1 VEDVMKALLLG
12 IVILAA
18 AVFAVLPP
26 ETAGFGLGWWDDVL
40 AFLRGGLPVI
50 AAFVALI
57 AVFIGVADMKDRVE
71 AKKEEAGENSG
82 EKKPE

>member
-1 VEDVMKALLLG
+1 MKALVLG

-40 AFLRGGLPVI
+40 AFLRGGLPVV

-57 AVFIGVADMKDRVE
+57 AVFIGFADMKDRAE
-71 AKKEEAGENSG
+71 AKKEEAAN
-82 EKKPE
+82 KPE